1 MFVSGNQAKIS
12 LRVHPNA
19 ARNEVMG
26 FADGVLQV
34 RVSAPPV
41 KGRANQE
48 LIAFL
53 SKALGMGKGSLAIL
67 KGHTSRTKVIA
78 IDGLSQ
84 EEAKKRLLSRP
95 SSSGDATSRASHQ
108 RLSRPD

>member
-1 MFVSGNQAKIS
+1 MPVSGSQARIS

-19 ARNEVMG
+19 AENRVMG
-26 FADGVLQV
+26 FAEGVLQV

-41 KGRANQE
+41 KGKANQE

-53 SKALGMGKGSLAIL
+53 SKALGVGKGSLSIL
-67 KGHTSRTKVIA
+67 KGHTSRNKVIA

-84 EEAKKRLLSRP
+84 EEAMKRLLPRP